1 MSGCCWACSGPVA
14 LCSGTASLIGLGGSV
29 SNRDF
34 LLPSK
39 GWTVSGYSAGSFS
52 LASMVVGFMADLSE
66 VGTLFT
72 AGMVAFGSVLNLFTP
87 LARTFPGSV
96 VFNGSSV
103 TVPFRRSV

>member
-1 MSGCCWACSGPVA
+1 
-14 LCSGTASLIGLGGSV
+14 
-29 SNRDF
+29 
-34 LLPSK
+34 
-39 GWTVSGYSAGSFS
+39 
-52 LASMVVGFMADLSE
+52 MVVGFMADLSE

-96 VFNGSSV
+96 IFNGSSV